1 MFTATKKRVKHAFKA
16 QCRHTRWFRHAA
28 LLALLPMALMLPR
41 AAPAASDV
49 TISIGY
55 QPIVNGPLWIARH
68 EGYFKKRGLNID
80 WIKFV
85 SGPAQFA
92 ALQGNRINIAWG
104 GVGTFMGVYA
114 NGADIRL
121 IAPLEDYNGVE
132 GLIVPKGSPI
142 KTPAQLSGHTVAL
155 TKASDGDF
163 GLQKMMRNNGIDPAS
178 VKVLYMDTPQQ
189 VAAFLNGNIDAA
201 FTWPP
206 FLNQLEAH
214 GGRVIYRN
222 SALKAG
228 PGILGWV
235 AKADWLK
242 KNESVVTRL
251 LAAWDEG
258 LKTMKAHPEL
268 AAKYTNEYTG
278 MTLEAAQKVQHDLRY
293 FDAAG
298 MITKGSP
305 VYFAP
310 NSALHE
316 MLTDFAQFGIDRG
329 VMKTRPDPDKYVD
342 LHFVKSYAA
351 TRK

>member
-1 MFTATKKRVKHAFKA
+1 MFKTKKYVSRAMRGVRAGSGTF
-16 QCRHTRWFRHAA
+16 
-28 LLALLPMALMLPR
+28 LACVASILFSAMALAPTSAS
-41 AAPAASDV
+41 AANLQE
-49 TISIGY
+49 ISIGY

-68 EGYFKKRGLNID
+68 EGYFEKLGLKVN
-80 WIKFV
+80 WVKFV

-92 ALQGNRINIAWG
+92 ALQGGRINIAWG

-132 GLIVPKGSPI
+132 GLAVPKTSKI
-142 KTPAQLSGHTVAL
+142 KRPADISGHTVAL

-163 GLQKMMRNNGIDPAS
+163 GLQKLMENKGIKPS
-178 VKVLYMDTPQQ
+178 TVKVLYMDTPQQ

-214 GGRVIYRN
+214 GAQVIYRN

-235 AKADWLK
+235 AKADWLAENK
-242 KNESVVTRL
+242 SVVTRL

-258 LKTMKAHPEL
+258 LKTMKKHPEL

-278 MTLEAAQKVQHDLRY
+278 MSVESAGAVQKNLRY
-293 FDAAG
+293 FDARG

-305 VYFAP
+305 VYFGQG
-310 NSALHE
+310 SALHL
-316 MLTDFAQFGIDRG
+316 MLEDFAKFGVDRG
-329 VMKTRPDPDKYVD
+329 VMKVKPDPDKYVD
-342 LHFVKSYAA
+342 VSYQKAYAA
-351 TRK
+351 TLK